1 VRSSGDIHDK
11 FCQGEENNWGQSPY
25 SFQPRLAPLDF
36 TPSPHAVDLFEVVNL
51 LLPVTAPE
59 IAVGKQPPAVVPFH
73 PFATMKFSHRPPTS
87 VRRPGALRLLMTALR
102 IAALMLKIGCL
113 IDTIRYNTVSMETE
127 MEEICTSARN
137 SLTISANFSV
147 LEK

>member
-1 VRSSGDIHDK
+1 
-11 FCQGEENNWGQSPY
+11 
-25 SFQPRLAPLDF
+25 
-36 TPSPHAVDLFEVVNL
+36 
-51 LLPVTAPE
+51 
-59 IAVGKQPPAVVPFH
+59 
-73 PFATMKFSHRPPTS
+73 
-87 VRRPGALRLLMTALR
+87 MTALR